1 MPTLRRY
8 WAANGPWTASVA
20 VSYAHLL
27 SGRKSIPV
35 PDVRRP
41 QVKGREVT
49 VIAARENNLRDVTVS
64 FPLANL
70 VAVTGVSG
78 SGKSTLVNDILYT
91 VLANKLNKAR
101 QVPGRHKSVTGLEH
115 LDKVVHVDQS
125 PIGRTPRSNP
135 ATVSYTHLDVYKRQG
150 ACRR

>member
-1 MPTLRRY
+1 MHC
-8 WAANGPWTASVA
+8 GPVA
-20 VSYAHLL
+20 GLLAHPDSLTGMYL

-91 VLANKLNKAR
+91 CLL
-101 QVPGRHKSVTGLEH
+101 
-115 LDKVVHVDQS
+115 
-125 PIGRTPRSNP
+125 
-135 ATVSYTHLDVYKRQG
+135 YTSRCV
-150 ACRR
+150 